1 MSSDHVPEP
10 TTRWVRPA
18 YPAFSPP
25 PYPPPSPRRRW
36 PALAAAAAAGAVVAA
51 PIASVIATQA
61 AGHRATTA
69 PARVTVTDAPAPPPL
84 PPAPLPAAQAD
95 RQTCD
100 AWHAAGDKIHAASR
114 SISVLPGKMTIL
126 DPQVRTNPQ
135 WSAAVVQAADFYGQA
150 GDILLAGI
158 APGTSVMLSKT
169 ATATGEALHALSTSE
184 AAFDATN
191 GNAYDAVH
199 NSADS
204 MDVLCE
210 RLAPR

>member
-1 MSSDHVPEP
+1 
-10 TTRWVRPA
+10 
-18 YPAFSPP
+18 
-25 PYPPPSPRRRW
+25 
-36 PALAAAAAAGAVVAA
+36 
-51 PIASVIATQA
+51 
-61 AGHRATTA
+61 
-69 PARVTVTDAPAPPPL
+69 
-84 PPAPLPAAQAD
+84 
-95 RQTCD
+95 
-100 AWHAAGDKIHAASR
+100 
-114 SISVLPGKMTIL
+114 MTIL

-135 WSAAVVQAADFYGQA
+135 WSAAVAQAADFYGQA
-150 GDILLAGI
+150 GDILTAGI